1 MRFNEFK
8 KLLEAVAGPDLVIVG
23 DSIAVGVGG
32 VLKNAVT
39 NATVGIGSKQI
50 LSNAT
55 SDTKIQNAN
64 VAVISAGTNDSLQT
78 DQQKTALINNLSAI
92 KRALHAKHVLWISSN
107 VPAADKIIKH
117 VAQSEGDPCVDLS
130 VLSKA
135 PDGIHPGSYPD
146 LAAVIKRKLA
156 GEGWL
161 AQISQAGQKTSND
174 EKDGKTN
181 KDKTKKDE
189 PFSIVAPTSRKGAD
203 VADLQK
209 GLKALGYGLGSTG
222 VDGINGPYTT
232 AAVKKFQK
240 DHGITPSGTPDEKTV
255 TSIMTAL
262 KAHPDMMKGLT
273 KSTDADVH
281 SGNFSLNA
289 PELAAFNTEENMA
302 EAKQVADKFLGREMS
317 DKEWNY
323 LLRATYAEATSNQK
337 ESAYVM
343 AVILNRARSG
353 KYGDVVGTLRWPNA
367 FQAVTGTSKNG
378 HQPSSNFQQGPQG
391 GSMGNLLKAVIEQ
404 LPSAPKNIMRFTAVD
419 PAAYGPGTNIGYLAQ
434 LKKDGGT
441 IIGGT
446 IFA

>member
-1 MRFNEFK
+1 MRFTEFK
-8 KLLEAVAGPDLVIVG
+8 KLLEAASGPELVIVG

-39 NATVGIGSKQI
+39 NATVGINSKQI

-55 SDTKIQNAN
+55 SDTKIQGAN
-64 VAVISAGTNDSLQT
+64 VAVISAGTNDPLQN

-117 VAQSEGDPCVDLS
+117 VAQAEGDPCIDLS

-146 LAAVIKRKLA
+146 LAAVIKRKLT

-161 AQISQAGQKTSND
+161 AQISQAGQKVSGD
-174 EKDGKTN
+174 AKTN
-181 KDKTKKDE
+181 KDKPNKDQ
-189 PFSIVAPTSRKGAD
+189 PFSIAVPTSRKGPD

-232 AAVKKFQK
+232 AAIKKFQK
-240 DHGITPSGTPDEKTV
+240 DHGITPSGTPDEKTT
-255 TSIMTAL
+255 TSMMTAL

-273 KSTDADVH
+273 KSTDADVR
-281 SGNFSLNA
+281 SGNFSANS
-289 PELAAFNTEENMA
+289 PELAAFASDENMA
-302 EAKQVADKFLGREMS
+302 QAKAVADKFLGREMS

-323 LLRATYAEATSNQK
+323 LIRATYAEATSNQK

-353 KYGDVVGTLRWPNA
+353 KYGDVIGTLRWPNA

-378 HQPSSNFQQGPQG
+378 NQPSKGFNDGPNP
-391 GSMGNLLKAVIEQ
+391 SSLGNLLKAVIEQ
-404 LPSAPKNIMRFTAVD
+404 LPSAPTSIMRFTAVD

-434 LKKDGGT
+434 LKKDGGQV
-441 IIGGT
+441 IGGT